1 MIALGIPVWI
11 RSVIVKAGFTKIGL
25 VINAFKTIFIETLQ
39 LKRFY
44 GSLPSKLITLKLLAL
59 WLWKSS
65 TTCCCGRKST
75 QTSFQA
81 SAVEKNSHMRLN
93 LGLECE
99 AEKNGGKKRPHSS
112 AKLNLPHPLP
122 PPPLSLA
129 LSSLR
134 THKGGVRVVT
144 GGDVVACEGRCRS
157 SLEERARLSPTCA
170 LRVKQRPSLRGY
182 FVVPVTQVW
191 LRLPEDVLA
200 HVHRLVVAPFSV
212 KKIRL
217 RMF

>member
-25 VINAFKTIFIETLQ
+25 VINAFMTIFIETLQ

-44 GSLPSKLITLKLLAL
+44 ASLPSELITLKLLAL

-99 AEKNGGKKRPHSS
+99 AEKNEGKKRPHSS

-122 PPPLSLA
+122 PPPPPHPLSLA

-134 THKGGVRVVT
+134 THKEGVRVVT
-144 GGDVVACEGRCRS
+144 GGDVVACEGR
-157 SLEERARLSPTCA
+157 
-170 LRVKQRPSLRGY
+170 
-182 FVVPVTQVW
+182 
-191 LRLPEDVLA
+191 
-200 HVHRLVVAPFSV
+200 
-212 KKIRL
+212 
-217 RMF
+217 